1 MNDDEIDN
9 QLGLASGRELL
20 DRVYL
25 PLLRHAL
32 ELVKAPIDECEILLE
47 GSERRREV
55 LAGVVALLEVA
66 LFATLAGGR

>member
-25 PLLRHAL
+25 PLLRHTL
-32 ELVKAPIDECEILLE
+32 ELVKAAIDECEILLE